1 MGFNQ
6 RWLDKERC
14 FHALANTSLK
24 QLYGKSDSLTFLDD
38 ESSDIY
44 ELFIQGLTDNEIAN
58 KYGIERV
65 VTTNNE

>member
-6 RWLDKERC
+6 RWLDKESC
-14 FHALANTSLK
+14 FRALSKTSLK
-24 QLYGKSDSLTFLDD
+24 ELYGKSDSLTFLDE

-44 ELFIQGLTDNEIAN
+44 KLFLQGLTDNQIAE
-58 KYGIERV
+58 KYGIERL

>member
-6 RWLDKERC
+6 RWVDKDSC
-14 FHALANTSLK
+14 FNALANTSLK
-24 QLYGKSDSLTFLDD
+24 QLYGKSDSLTFLDE

-44 ELFIQGLTDNEIAN
+44 QMFREGLTDNEIAE
-58 KYGIERV
+58 KYGIKRT